1 MECALPILLPSFN
14 AWLKV
19 WFAKIQR
26 KVKYWSLIYENQKNE
41 LQLSFAL
48 YLTAT
53 LIFPVSKFLF
63 I

>member
-1 MECALPILLPSFN
+1 MECALPIVLPSFN

-26 KVKYWSLIYENQKNE
+26 KVKHWSLIDKYQNNE

-48 YLTAT
+48 RLTAN
-53 LIFPVSKFLF
+53 LVS
-63 I
+63 

>member
-1 MECALPILLPSFN
+1 MECAFHTLFPSFN

-26 KVKYWSLIYENQKNE
+26 KVKYWSLIYEYQNNE
-41 LQLSFAL
+41 LQLRFAL
-48 YLTAT
+48 WLTAN
-53 LIFPVSKFLF
+53 LIFPDSKFLL